1 MRDIMGSALLVST
14 LLLLSTGYCKARTDS
29 NNVTDKDLFNFIM
42 KIIKDFKRYNTNN
55 NHVEDNKV
63 QYASK
68 QDFYPEDKEDLEY
81 GAYQEQRVEI
91 VPRDLRMKEKF
102 LKHLTGR
109 LSFTSPNCNK
119 HFRRLYNSTRDCT
132 IPAHY
137 KRCARLLTRLAVSPM
152 CMDG

>member
-1 MRDIMGSALLVST
+1 MRDIMYSAMLAIL
-14 LLLLSTGYCKARTDS
+14 LLLLSSGYCKDRTDS
-29 NNVTDKDLFNFIM
+29 SNLTDKNLLNFIM
-42 KIIKDFKRYNTNN
+42 KMIKNFKKYNM
-55 NHVEDNKV
+55 EDEDKM

-68 QDFYPEDKEDLEY
+68 QDYYPEEKEDVEY
-81 GAYQEQRVEI
+81 GSYQEQRVEI

-109 LSFTSPNCNK
+109 LSFSSPNCNK

>member
-1 MRDIMGSALLVST
+1 MRNIMGSALLVI
-14 LLLLSTGYCKARTDS
+14 LLILLSPGYCKCRTDS
-29 NNVTDKDLFNFIM
+29 RNLTDKNLLNFFIT
-42 KIIKDFKRYNTNN
+42 IIKDFKRYHN
-55 NHVEDNKV
+55 VEDNSA
-63 QYASK
+63 QYPSK
-68 QDFYPEDKEDLEY
+68 QDYYPEDKEDVEY

-109 LSFTSPNCNK
+109 LSFKSPTCNK

-132 IPAHY
+132 IQANY
-137 KRCARLLTRLAVSPM
+137 KRCARLLTRLAVSPI

>member
-1 MRDIMGSALLVST
+1 MRDFMYTAVLGILF
-14 LLLLSTGYCKARTDS
+14 LLLSSGYCKDRTDS
-29 NNVTDKDLFNFIM
+29 SNLTDKDLFNFIM
-42 KIIKDFKRYNTNN
+42 KIIKDLNKYNLD
-55 NHVEDNKV
+55 EDNKV
-63 QYASK
+63 QYDSK
-68 QDFYPEDKEDLEY
+68 QNYYPEEKDDMEY
-81 GAYQEQRVEI
+81 EAYQEQRVEI

-119 HFRRLYNSTRDCT
+119 HFRRLYNTTRDCT

-137 KRCARLLTRLAVSPM
+137 KRCARLLTRLAVSPL

>member
-1 MRDIMGSALLVST
+1 MRDIMCSALLVVL
-14 LLLLSTGYCKARTDS
+14 LLLLSPGCCKGRTDS
-29 NNVTDKDLFNFIM
+29 GNLTDKNLLNFIM
-42 KIIKDFKRYNTNN
+42 KIIKDFKKYNNI
-55 NHVEDNKV
+55 EDNRV
-63 QYASK
+63 QYPSK
-68 QDFYPEDKEDLEY
+68 QDYYAEDKEDVEY
-81 GAYQEQRVEI
+81 GAYQEKRVEI

-132 IPAHY
+132 IPARY

>member
-1 MRDIMGSALLVST
+1 MRDIMGSALLIIA
-14 LLLLSTGYCKARTDS
+14 LLLLSPGFCKGRTDS
-29 NNVTDKDLFNFIM
+29 SNVTDKNLLSFIM
-42 KIIKDFKRYNTNN
+42 KIIKDFKRYNNI
-55 NHVEDNKV
+55 EDSRV
-63 QYASK
+63 QDLSK
-68 QDFYPEDKEDLEY
+68 QENYPEDKEDIEY
-81 GAYQEQRVEI
+81 GAYQEQRV
-91 VPRDLRMKEKF
+91 
-102 LKHLTGR
+102 GR

>member
-1 MRDIMGSALLVST
+1 MRDIMGSALLGVI
-14 LLLLSTGYCKARTDS
+14 LLLLSPGYCKCRTDS
-29 NNVTDKDLFNFIM
+29 INLTDKNLLNFIM
-42 KIIKDFKRYNTNN
+42 KIIKDFKGYNNI
-55 NHVEDNKV
+55 EDNGV
-63 QYASK
+63 QYPSK
-68 QDFYPEDKEDLEY
+68 QDYYPEDKEEIEY

-137 KRCARLLTRLAVSPM
+137 KRCARLLTRLAVSPI

>member
-1 MRDIMGSALLVST
+1 MRDIMGSALLAII
-14 LLLLSTGYCKARTDS
+14 LLLLSPGYCKARTDS
-29 NNVTDKDLFNFIM
+29 SNLTDKNLFNIIM
-42 KIIKDFKRYNTNN
+42 KIIIDFKKYNN
-55 NHVEDNKV
+55 VEDNKV
-63 QYASK
+63 QYPSK
-68 QDFYPEDKEDLEY
+68 QDYYPEDKEDIEY

>member
-1 MRDIMGSALLVST
+1 MRDIMGSALLVII
-14 LLLLSTGYCKARTDS
+14 LLLLSPGYCKGRTDS
-29 NNVTDKDLFNFIM
+29 SNLTDKNLLNFIM
-42 KIIKDFKRYNTNN
+42 QIIKDFKRYNNI
-55 NHVEDNKV
+55 EDNKV
-63 QYASK
+63 ENPSK
-68 QDFYPEDKEDLEY
+68 QDYYQEDKEDIEY
-81 GAYQEQRVEI
+81 GAYQEQKVEI

-137 KRCARLLTRLAVSPM
+137 KRCARLLTRLAVSPI

>member
-1 MRDIMGSALLVST
+1 MRDIMGSALLIIA
-14 LLLLSTGYCKARTDS
+14 LLLLSPGFCKGRTDS
-29 NNVTDKDLFNFIM
+29 SNVTDKNLLSFIM
-42 KIIKDFKRYNTNN
+42 KIIKDFKRYNNI
-55 NHVEDNKV
+55 EDSRV
-63 QYASK
+63 QDLSK
-68 QDFYPEDKEDLEY
+68 QENYPEDKEDIEY

>member
-1 MRDIMGSALLVST
+1 MRDIMGSALLVVI
-14 LLLLSTGYCKARTDS
+14 LLLISTGYCKGRTDS
-29 NNVTDKDLFNFIM
+29 SNLTDKNLLNFIM
-42 KIIKDFKRYNTNN
+42 KIIKDFKKYNIIEEN
-55 NHVEDNKV
+55 VG
-63 QYASK
+63 QYPLK
-68 QDFYPEDKEDLEY
+68 QDYYPEDKEDIEY

-109 LSFTSPNCNK
+109 LSFTSPTCNK

-152 CMDG
+152 CIDG

>member
-1 MRDIMGSALLVST
+1 MRRDTMGSALLLVI
-14 LLLLSTGYCKARTDS
+14 LLLLSPGFCKGRTDS
-29 NNVTDKDLFNFIM
+29 SNVTDKSLLNFIM
-42 KIIKDFKRYNTNN
+42 KIIKDFKRYNNI
-55 NHVEDNKV
+55 EDSMV
-63 QYASK
+63 QHLSK
-68 QDFYPEDKEDLEY
+68 QEYYPEGKEDTEY

-132 IPAHY
+132 IPERY

>member
-1 MRDIMGSALLVST
+1 MYSAVLAIL
-14 LLLLSTGYCKARTDS
+14 LLLLSSGYCKDRTDS
-29 NNVTDKDLFNFIM
+29 NNLTDKTLLNFIM
-42 KIIKDFKRYNTNN
+42 KLIKDFKKYNLEENQ
-55 NHVEDNKV
+55 V
-63 QYASK
+63 QYPSK
-68 QDFYPEDKEDLEY
+68 QSYYSDEKEDVEY

-119 HFRRLYNSTRDCT
+119 HFRRLYNSTRDCM

-152 CMDG
+152 CNDG